1 MLKVLSTFRAY
12 DQPTTNI
19 HHFLK
24 DGSSL
29 ISNIDLKEEVQ
40 LEDVYSNCK
49 ICIVS
54 RISVMNSRVRKKKNQ
69 HHIFV
74 QLNVS
79 SLHVLPFQPSVT
91 NCSIWTAPESS
102 TSSEAPPTSGF
113 ALIGAPGFSIISLSF
128 TNLLTIVEM
137 EWSGKLDKF
146 ICTEL

>member
-1 MLKVLSTFRAY
+1 MSKVLSTFKAY
-12 DQPTTNI
+12 DLPTALI
-19 HHFLK
+19 HHFPK

-29 ISNIDLKEEVQ
+29 KSNIDLKEEVQ

-54 RISVMNSRVRKKKNQ
+54 RISVMNSRVRIKNQ

-91 NCSIWTAPESS
+91 NCSISTAPESS
-102 TSSEAPPTSGF
+102 TSSETPPTSGF